1 MASLGIG
8 VGGGDAV
15 ADGSA
20 IVDVEVAV
28 GSSGVAAGVTIS
40 RSGSRGVQDN
50 DVSTIKRHTSPA
62 NVLDNM
68 AHLIWS
74 VTTSSAREGLLQ
86 KSKIMALYV

>member
-20 IVDVEVAV
+20 TVDVEVAV
-28 GSSGVAAGVTIS
+28 GSSSVAAGVTIS
-40 RSGSRGVQDN
+40 RSGSDGVQDN
-50 DVSTIKRHTSPA
+50 DVSIIKRHTSPA

-68 AHLIWS
+68 AHLI
-74 VTTSSAREGLLQ
+74 ARSRRVL
-86 KSKIMALYV
+86 

>member
-40 RSGSRGVQDN
+40 RSGSREVQDN

-86 KSKIMALYV
+86 KSKIMAL